1 MEYLNNGWL
10 EKNRFIEN
18 DWEQPNETEL
28 PSFSTSAVQL
38 VNRQAF
44 RLKDSPIDFQK
55 KLDVRAIVIN
65 IYLSIESCNTFRA
78 RWLTRW

>member
-28 PSFSTSAVQL
+28 PLIF
-38 VNRQAF
+38 
-44 RLKDSPIDFQK
+44 
-55 KLDVRAIVIN
+55 
-65 IYLSIESCNTFRA
+65 
-78 RWLTRW
+78 

>member
-28 PSFSTSAVQL
+28 PLIFQHVRRSTCKSL
-38 VNRQAF
+38 VMYNWAEPF
-44 RLKDSPIDFQK
+44 DWKV
-55 KLDVRAIVIN
+55 VR
-65 IYLSIESCNTFRA
+65 
-78 RWLTRW
+78 